1 MAATEDTLGGLHL
14 LVAQVLKERLG
25 DSELCTAA
33 DINAAIKFLKDNNI
47 TAAPEANK
55 HLEEL
60 NEQLGKAGSIDP
72 ADDAELQA
80 ALDNVV
86 AFHQGGGN
94 A

>member
-1 MAATEDTLGGLHL
+1 MAATEGALSELHV
-14 LVAQVLKERLG
+14 LVARVLEARLG
-25 DSELCTAA
+25 DSDLCTAA

-47 TAAPEANK
+47 TASPEANK

-60 NEQLGKAGSIDP
+60 NDQLGKVGGIDP

-86 AFHQGGGN
+86 NFRGALD